1 MQRFLAHDGKP
12 GNGASRTPP
21 PTRIYFPLS
30 AEASLALPLGEP
42 RGACQFLSIELRAGL
57 KMPVLSV
64 WVSDSSMERYPPACA
79 RIGKRESRM
88 VTKTRRVIS
97 RRVHSLDFPSLDLA
111 GLFVELQIALIPAL
125 FDFPGPPG
133 RPDGAVRLFAVG
145 AVVKTAF
152 SEIGS
157 KVREG
162 VL

>member
-1 MQRFLAHDGKP
+1 MQRFPAPDGKP

-30 AEASLALPLGEP
+30 DEASLALPLGEP
-42 RGACQFLSIELRAGL
+42 RGACQFLSIELRAEL

-79 RIGKRESRM
+79 RIGNRGM

-111 GLFVELQIALIPAL
+111 GLFVELQIAFVPACL
-125 FDFPGPPG
+125 NVSGLH
-133 RPDGAVRLFAVG
+133 RRTDGAVRLFAVG
-145 AVVKTAF
+145 AVVKAALADKA
-152 SEIGS
+152 S

>member
-1 MQRFLAHDGKP
+1 MQRFLAPDGKP

-30 AEASLALPLGEP
+30 DEASLALPLGEP
-42 RGACQFLSIELRAGL
+42 RGACQFLSIELRAEL

-79 RIGKRESRM
+79 RIGNRGM

-125 FDFPGPPG
+125 FDFPGPHG
-133 RPDGAVRLFAVG
+133 GPDGAVRLFSVG
-145 AVVKTAF
+145 TVVKAAF
-152 SEIGS
+152 SEIAS
-157 KVREG
+157 KIREG